1 MCIVYGILK
10 KIKIPVELSVAHLL
24 LLHSELLPV
33 TLLLGPQGS
42 DLALVLLE
50 PVVRDISIT
59 TKSRLRPLC
68 VCNVNSKTA

>member
-1 MCIVYGILK
+1 MCIVYNIPK
-10 KIKIPVELSVAHLL
+10 KIKIPVKLFVTHLL

-50 PVVRDISIT
+50 PVVRDFSIT
-59 TKSRLRPLC
+59 TDSRL
-68 VCNVNSKTA
+68 

>member
-1 MCIVYGILK
+1 MSEAECVYLVYGILK
-10 KIKIPVELSVAHLL
+10 KIKIPVELFVTHLL

-50 PVVRDISIT
+50 PVVRDFLIAK
-59 TKSRLRPLC
+59 KSRL
-68 VCNVNSKTA
+68 

>member
-1 MCIVYGILK
+1 MCIVYGIPK

-33 TLLLGPQGS
+33 TLLLGSQGS

-50 PVVRDISIT
+50 PVVRDFSIT
-59 TKSRLRPLC
+59 TKSGL
-68 VCNVNSKTA
+68 